1 MDCEYL
7 LLQEVSIANY
17 FLNDG
22 VDCKYPLLQEAS
34 KANYFLNDG
43 VDCKY
48 PLRFLFDED

>member
-1 MDCEYL
+1 MDYE
-7 LLQEVSIANY
+7 
-17 FLNDG
+17 
-22 VDCKYPLLQEAS
+22 YPLLQEVS